1 MKTID
6 FWKKHKRKFNMT
18 KENLQNTVTCTTI
31 SFIIWSK
38 FNLFDDKFLKNLD
51 AFQKN
56 LETGLVVSSSPWKP
70 VSIFWIY
77 MLHECIT
84 WAGRLHTNLNGIS
97 QKGSAHNPL
106 WGFLYL
112 AFYHR
117 AALHC
122 SAFVSSQSDPRVL
135 TLLPCQLQLQPMLY
149 RFPTMFFNITKHA
162 ASHSPYFVFTT
173 IRT

>member
-1 MKTID
+1 MICGRNI
-6 FWKKHKRKFNMT
+6 FSMT
-18 KENLQNTVTCTTI
+18 KICKPAQLYNL
-31 SFIIWSK
+31 SFDQSLI
-38 FNLFDDKFLKNLD
+38 FLMTNFLKGLID
-51 AFQKN
+51 LKKT
-56 LETGLVVSSSPWKP
+56 LETSLVVSSSPWKP

-77 MLHECIT
+77 TLHEFIT

-117 AALHC
+117 AALHW

-162 ASHSPYFVFTT
+162 ASHSLSFVFTT
-173 IRT
+173 IWT